1 MKKIILSIMFL
12 LAFAPTVFADACPS
26 VVEFTEQTLKIQQK
40 GLQMY
45 KDSQAPNSKEKS
57 DPMELIKENNE
68 YIKSVT
74 SGCVNYFKNTVEP
87 DCTRFHSL
95 STAYIL
101 MNITDKKGLEEINL
115 NMDEIKAKCP
125 NEYTSLEQVQK
136 QFQQNQIQY

>member
-1 MKKIILSIMFL
+1 
-12 LAFAPTVFADACPS
+12 
-26 VVEFTEQTLKIQQK
+26 
-40 GLQMY
+40 MY

-57 DPMELIKENNE
+57 DPMELIRENNE